1 MLWLSPISLFFLLL
15 IVFSDFKTRQ
25 IPIIWLIG
33 ETIASLCL
41 GFNLIGT
48 SLLRTMSTNFVILAI
63 QFLVLWV
70 WIKTKRGKL
79 GNSLW
84 SRFGK
89 GDLFMLAI
97 SAINFSALNY
107 LFFNM
112 VVCIISIIEWLV
124 ISLIQKNKDQTIP
137 FAGYLAVGL
146 IFLRLY
152 LLFNP
157 NTNCFSDHF
166 LLTKIYGIY

>member
-1 MLWLSPISLFFLLL
+1 
-15 IVFSDFKTRQ
+15 
-25 IPIIWLIG
+25 
-33 ETIASLCL
+33 
-41 GFNLIGT
+41 
-48 SLLRTMSTNFVILAI
+48 
-63 QFLVLWV
+63 
-70 WIKTKRGKL
+70 
-79 GNSLW
+79 
-84 SRFGK
+84 
-89 GDLFMLAI
+89 MLAI